1 MSEQDFNLLFSKNLN
16 YYLNKNEKTQL
27 DLANHL
33 GVSTSA
39 VSAWCR
45 GLKTPRMDKVDAM
58 CKYFGIKRSDLMED
72 KSVESVSY
80 YLNDETAAVAQ
91 EIFEKDKVLFDVY
104 KSSDKDRLIAYANKL
119 KALRDME
126 EGND

>member
-1 MSEQDFNLLFSKNLN
+1 MSEQDFNILFSKNLN
-16 YYLNKNEKTQL
+16 FYLNKNDKTQL

-33 GVSTSA
+33 NVSTSA

-45 GLKTPRMDKVDAM
+45 GAKTPRMDKVDAM

-72 KSVESVSY
+72 KSGQETY
-80 YLNDETAAVAQ
+80 YLNDETAKVAQ
-91 EIFEKDKVLFDVY
+91 EIFEEDKVLFDVY
-104 KSSDKDRLIAYANKL
+104 RSSDKDRLVEYAKRL

-126 EGND
+126 EGNT